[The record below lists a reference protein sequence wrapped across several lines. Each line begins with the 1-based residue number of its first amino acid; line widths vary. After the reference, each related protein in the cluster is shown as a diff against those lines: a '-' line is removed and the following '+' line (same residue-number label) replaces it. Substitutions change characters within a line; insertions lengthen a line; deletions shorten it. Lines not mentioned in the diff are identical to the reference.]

1 MREHEISKI
10 LRRAMTFKS
19 VQKSLRFGLKPE
31 QASIKWTN
39 SLPVSTHFRDAHKRK
54 VAWDAQAFE
63 SQYSGKFYFNSLSD
77 KTSF

>member
-1 MREHEISKI
+1 MNACFWAEQRAGLGAIMYEDADGEDRDEKI

-31 QASIKWTN
+31 QASVKWTN

-54 VAWDAQAFE
+54 VAWDA
-63 SQYSGKFYFNSLSD
+63 
-77 KTSF
+77 